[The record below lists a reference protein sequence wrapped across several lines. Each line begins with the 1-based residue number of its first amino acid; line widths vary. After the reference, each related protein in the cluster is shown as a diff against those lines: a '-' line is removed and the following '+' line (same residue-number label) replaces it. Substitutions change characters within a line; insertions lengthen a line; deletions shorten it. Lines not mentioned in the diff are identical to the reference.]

1 MVEELI
7 MHLYK
12 KLEDIET
19 DIQSIKE
26 LEDDMGSIKSQLD
39 DIEILLKEAAEQNKK
54 EPT

>member
-7 MHLYK
+7 MYLYK
-12 KLEDIET
+12 KMEDIET

-26 LEDDMGSIKSQLD
+26 LEDDIGSIKSQLD
-39 DIEILLKEAAEQNKK
+39 DIESLLKETAAQNKK